1 MRVPQTI
8 RCVIFDFDG
17 VLVDSEPLH
26 EWSIRESV
34 SYLGWDFEHERFLS
48 QIVGKGD
55 ENAYRLIAEWN
66 RASASDEQIHAML
79 REKWSLM
86 RRGIAERR
94 YTVQPGAE
102 AVVVAAAAKWPTGVC
117 SGSVRDTVV
126 AMLEHAGLR
135 GHMREVVCADD
146 VTRVKPDPE
155 GYLKC
160 ASLLGVEPA
169 GCLVVEDTPT
179 GVKAGKA
186 AGMFV
191 VGVCHT
197 VKAAALGEADMV
209 LERIAD
215 LEL

>member
-1 MRVPQTI
+1 MRIPDTI
-8 RCVIFDFDG
+8 RGVIFDFDG

-34 SYLGWDFEHERFLS
+34 RHKGWDFEHERFLN

-66 RASASDEQIHAML
+66 GASVSDAEIGAML

-86 RRGIAERR
+86 RRGIQERR
-94 YTVQPGAE
+94 YGVQPGAE
-102 AVVVAAAAKWPTGVC
+102 AAVVAAAGNWPTGVC

-126 AMLEHAGLR
+126 TMLEHAGLR
-135 GHMREVVCADD
+135 HHMKQVVCADD
-146 VTRVKPDPE
+146 VSRNKPDPE

-160 ASLLGVEPA
+160 AGLLGVEPA
-169 GCLVVEDTPT
+169 RCLVVEDTPT

-197 VKAAALGEADMV
+197 VKAEALGA
-209 LERIAD
+209 AD
-215 LEL
+215 LVLGSIAELRL